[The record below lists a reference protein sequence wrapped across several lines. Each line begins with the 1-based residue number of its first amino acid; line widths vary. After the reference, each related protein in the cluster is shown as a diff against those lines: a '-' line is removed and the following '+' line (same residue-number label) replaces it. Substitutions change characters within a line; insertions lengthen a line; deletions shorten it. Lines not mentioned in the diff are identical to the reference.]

1 MDLAS
6 YDVGF
11 LDDIFPS
18 TSHVRSTM
26 EVLVTGDTG
35 GPRTTVDSSP
45 VAIDDNGSSPV
56 VVDNSG
62 SSLVVVD
69 DSGSSP
75 VVVDD
80 SGSGTSIPVSA
91 RKSG

>member
-1 MDLAS
+1 MECGGGELLDLAS

-11 LDDIFPS
+11 LDDVFPNA
-18 TSHVRSTM
+18 SHARSTM
-26 EVLVTGDTG
+26 KLLVTGDTG
-35 GPRTTVDSSP
+35 GPRTVVDSSP
-45 VAIDDNGSSPV
+45 MAVDD
-56 VVDNSG
+56 SG

-80 SGSGTSIPVSA
+80 SGSDTSIPVSA